1 MAKGW
6 CKVSEL
12 LPSTGLIVHLQ
23 VIHEYGEPRWDD
35 IDRGKSKNKKMF
47 MTGKENEK
55 RLKIRQTKKD
65 KETNRSK
72 EQKEQQDEAE
82 SRIKR

>member
-1 MAKGW
+1 
-6 CKVSEL
+6 
-12 LPSTGLIVHLQ
+12 

-55 RLKIRQTKKD
+55 RLNAD
-65 KETNRSK
+65 KERQQGD
-72 EQKEQQDEAE
+72 EQE
-82 SRIKR
+82 